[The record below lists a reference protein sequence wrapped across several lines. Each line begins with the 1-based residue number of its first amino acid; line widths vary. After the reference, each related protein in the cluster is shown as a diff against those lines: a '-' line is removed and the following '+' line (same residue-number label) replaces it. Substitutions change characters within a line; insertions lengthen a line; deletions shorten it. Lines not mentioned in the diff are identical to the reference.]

1 MRATPVTLSGRPL
14 EPCYAPSMP
23 AIKPTASPRSRA
35 EDSACSELD
44 TEEAGGV
51 RRPSSEAWMDAT
63 WKRNTQHISTTSPTL
78 FTSLLRRSPV
88 NFRRDHPPTLTALRC
103 VKGTQGCPGKWN
115 DTSFPFM
122 KKAPPLNEEPRQVPP
137 PGGPVKID
145 AKFCAGF
152 ARRLRSQED
161 I

>member
-1 MRATPVTLSGRPL
+1 MRAPPVTLSGRPL

-44 TEEAGGV
+44 TEEARGV

-63 WKRNTQHISTTSPTL
+63 WKRNTQYISTTSPTL
-78 FTSLLRRSPV
+78 FT
-88 NFRRDHPPTLTALRC
+88 DHTPTLTALRC

-115 DTSFPFM
+115 DLPS
-122 KKAPPLNEEPRQVPP
+122 L
-137 PGGPVKID
+137 
-145 AKFCAGF
+145 
-152 ARRLRSQED
+152 L
-161 I
+161 